1 MNAKIN
7 AKNEWQIGRPEY
19 MPGRMLKYNVGKYMP
34 RIVPDE
40 MLETMARFG
49 RGGI

>member
-1 MNAKIN
+1 MADR
-7 AKNEWQIGRPEY
+7 RPEY

-49 RGGI
+49 RGGDDLK